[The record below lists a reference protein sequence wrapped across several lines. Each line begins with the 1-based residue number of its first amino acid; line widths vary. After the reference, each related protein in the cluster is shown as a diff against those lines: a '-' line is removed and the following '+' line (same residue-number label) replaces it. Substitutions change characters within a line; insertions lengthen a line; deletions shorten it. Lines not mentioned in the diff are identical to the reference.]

1 MRVRKKGEKREKQEK
16 RSGGKNS
23 RREMKLSSKLSV
35 ICAIVLLVCM
45 MTSNIVSEI
54 RVSSKLNGAVDAQL
68 NKLCDENTLKIKSVL
83 TDCASI
89 SEAVTFALTDMYSR
103 QSVGTAADAAY
114 TSSVCGEPLTREQ
127 KDAETVILNSI
138 WAALN
143 GNDTLEGVGVFFEP
157 NAFSPSVENYGP
169 YGVKKDIS
177 TRRIENFTYDR
188 YRDREY
194 YTGAKDGEI
203 AFMDAYVDT
212 NGTLLYSIG
221 YPIMYKGTFKG
232 VVLLDIESSI
242 FSMLDE
248 TDETYPSMY
257 IDLIRENHNIIY
269 STRTDT
275 IAKNLRDLV
284 TATSYSELSDNM
296 KSGVRFSTTTKE
308 DDGKYIRYAAPGKV
322 GGETWYVMTSLLKSE
337 YTAAADNIFYTTMLL
352 SAATIIITILLIYTV
367 LKKMLKPLE
376 QIEAV
381 ANSMANGDL
390 QVDITHESKDEI
402 GSVAASMGVMTR
414 RTRRVIQ
421 DLSEILSQLADG
433 NFQVQMT
440 SKEIYVGD
448 FRPLIVAI
456 EGIVDKLNES
466 LSNIRTASEQV
477 NIGAEQV
484 ASASQGLSQGA
495 TEQAST
501 AQELFATMEEI
512 SNETKRT
519 AEKAGKANEIADIMG
534 AEVVKSNGKMA
545 EMSEAMR
552 DITDKSGE
560 IEKIIKTID
569 DIAFQTNILA
579 LNAAVEAARA
589 GSAGKGFAVVADEVR
604 NLAQKSAEAA
614 KNTAH
619 LIEGTIQSVAN
630 GGRITEETAKGL
642 KVVADNVSQVSQLV
656 QEISVAS
663 NAQADSIAQV
673 TDGIE
678 QISSV
683 VQANSATAEETAA
696 TSEELSGQAN
706 DMNNMISRFKLHEDG
721 YRS

>member
-1 MRVRKKGEKREKQEK
+1 MRVRKKGEKREKREK
-16 RSGGKNS
+16 RSGEKINW
-23 RREMKLSSKLSV
+23 REMKLSSKLSA

-45 MTSNIVSEI
+45 VTSNIISVI
-54 RVSSKLNGAVDAQL
+54 RVSGKMNGAVDAYFNQ
-68 NKLCDENTLKIKSVL
+68 LCDINTVKIRSVL
-83 TDCASI
+83 EECETI
-89 SEAVTFALTDMYSR
+89 SETITFALTDMYNS
-103 QSVGTAADAAY
+103 QSAGSAGDAVY

-127 KDAETVILNSI
+127 KDVENEILNAI

-143 GNDTLEGVGVFFEP
+143 GNDTLDGVGVLFDLY
-157 NAFSPSVENYGP
+157 AFSPSIGNYAP
-169 YGVKKDIS
+169 YCLKTDIS
-177 TRRIENFTYDR
+177 NRSIENFPYETYR
-188 YRDREY
+188 EREY
-194 YTGAKDGEI
+194 YTGAKDGEVS
-203 AFMDAYVDT
+203 FMDAYIDT
-212 NGTLLYSIG
+212 SGTLMYSLG

-232 VVLLDIESSI
+232 VVLLDIRSDL

-275 IAKNLRDLV
+275 IGKNLRDLV
-284 TATSYSELSDNM
+284 SPSSYSQLADSM
-296 KSGVRFSTTTKE
+296 KSGARFSTTTKE
-308 DDGKYIRYAAPGKV
+308 DDGKYVRYAASGKV
-322 GGETWYVMTSLLKSE
+322 GRETWYVMTSLLRSE
-337 YTAAADNIFYTTMLL
+337 YKAAVDNIFYTTMLL
-352 SAATIIITILLIYTV
+352 SAATILITILLIYTV

-376 QIEAV
+376 QIKAA

-390 QVDITHESKDEI
+390 QVEITNESKDEI

-421 DLSEILSQLADG
+421 DLSVILGQLADG
-433 NFQVQMT
+433 NFQVEMT

-456 EGIVDKLNES
+456 EGIVEKLNES
-466 LSNIRTASEQV
+466 LTNLRTASEQV
-477 NIGAEQV
+477 NVGADQV

-501 AQELFATMEEI
+501 VQELFASMEEV

-519 AEKAGKANEIADIMG
+519 AEKAGRANEIANIMG
-534 AEVVKSNGKMA
+534 TEVVKSNGKMA

-552 DITDKSGE
+552 DITNKSGE

-630 GGRITEETAKGL
+630 GGRITEETAKEL
-642 KVVADNVSQVSQLV
+642 KIVADNVSQVSQLV

-673 TDGIE
+673 TSGIE

-706 DMNNMISRFKLHEDG
+706 EMNGMIARFKLHDDG
-721 YRS
+721 DRS

>member
-1 MRVRKKGEKREKQEK
+1 MRVRKKGEKREK
-16 RSGGKNS
+16 RSGETINWG
-23 RREMKLSSKLSV
+23 EMKLSSKLSA

-45 MTSNIVSEI
+45 VTSNIISVI
-54 RVSSKLNGAVDAQL
+54 RVSSKMNGAVDAQF
-68 NKLCDENTLKIKSVL
+68 NQLCDINTVKIRSVL
-83 TDCASI
+83 EECETI
-89 SEAVTFALTDMYSR
+89 SETITFALTDMYNS
-103 QSVGTAADAAY
+103 QSAGLAGEAAY
-114 TSSVCGEPLTREQ
+114 TSSVCGAPLTREQ
-127 KDAETVILNSI
+127 RDVENEILNAI
-138 WAALN
+138 WSSLS
-143 GNDTLEGVGVFFEP
+143 GNDTLDGVGVFFEP
-157 NAFSPSVENYGP
+157 NAFSPSIQHYGP

-177 TRRIENFTYDR
+177 NRSIENFTYDR

-194 YTGAKDGEI
+194 YAGAKDGEVS
-203 AFMDAYVDT
+203 FMDAYI
-212 NGTLLYSIG
+212 GTTGALMYSLG

-232 VVLLDIESSI
+232 VVLLDIRSDL

-275 IAKNLRDLV
+275 IGKNLQDLV
-284 TATSYSELSDNM
+284 SPSSYSQLADSM
-296 KSGVRFSTTTKE
+296 KSGNRFSTTTKE
-308 DDGKYIRYAAPGKV
+308 DDGQYVRYATSGKV
-322 GGETWYVMTSLLKSE
+322 GGETWYVMTSLLRSE
-337 YTAAADNIFYTTMLL
+337 YKAAVDNIFYTTMLL
-352 SAATIIITILLIYTV
+352 SAVTILVTILLIYSV

-376 QIEAV
+376 QVEAV

-390 QVDITHESKDEI
+390 QVDITYESKDEI

-421 DLSEILSQLADG
+421 DLSVILSQLADG
-433 NFQVQMT
+433 NFQVEMT

-448 FRPLIVAI
+448 FHPLIVAI
-456 EGIVDKLNES
+456 EGIVNKLNES
-466 LSNIRTASEQV
+466 LTNIRTASEQV
-477 NIGAEQV
+477 NVGADQV

-501 AQELFATMEEI
+501 VQELFASMEEV

-519 AEKAGKANEIADIMG
+519 AEKAGRANEIANIMG
-534 AEVVKSNGKMA
+534 TEVVKSNGKMA

-552 DITDKSGE
+552 DITNKSGE

-630 GGRITEETAKGL
+630 GGRITEETAKEL
-642 KVVADNVSQVSQLV
+642 KIVADNVSQVSQLV

-673 TDGIE
+673 TSGIE

-706 DMNNMISRFKLHEDG
+706 EMNGMIARFKLVDDG
-721 YRS
+721 ERS